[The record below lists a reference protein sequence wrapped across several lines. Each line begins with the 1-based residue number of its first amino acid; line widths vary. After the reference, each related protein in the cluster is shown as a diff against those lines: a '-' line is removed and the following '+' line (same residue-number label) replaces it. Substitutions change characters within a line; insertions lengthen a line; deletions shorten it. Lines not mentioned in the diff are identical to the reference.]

1 LGWLQLFRGQDRRRT
16 LVGMGMLCLQQG
28 QRISFTNNYLNITM
42 LNLGFTNTY
51 QLLVALYAGKWFITL
66 FGFYLPDRI
75 GRRPMV
81 IVGAVCMGACM
92 YTMAAVAAATNNE
105 PTGSLGSLTLASI
118 FIWVVRESTTC

>member
-1 LGWLQLFRGQDRRRT
+1 
-16 LVGMGMLCLQQG
+16 MGMLCLPQIQG
-28 QRISFTNNYLNITM
+28 ISFTNDCLNITM
-42 LNLGFTNTY
+42 LNLDFTNRY